1 MVESFRPLHGGDLV
15 GPIEGRA
22 GYVEMLGRE
31 TFIGIEIEGGTRF
44 TVHAEPD
51 VPVPQGDRVV
61 FGLERGRLYLFDP
74 KTEQTI
80 ARV

>member
-1 MVESFRPLHGGDLV
+1 MADDIAALIGTNLSGASTP
-15 GPIEGRA
+15 
-22 GYVEMLGRE
+22 VEMLGRE
-31 TFIGIEIEGGTRF
+31 TFIGIAIEGGTRF

-51 VPVPQGDRVV
+51 VPVRQGDRVV

-74 KTEQTI
+74 RTEPTI